1 MGPKWANSAPT
12 LNPADKDACSIEKK
26 NQGTYMAL
34 STQSLFSEEN
44 NNQSIEYTV
53 AAWLMSLP
61 MDKHIHVSGVEVWV
75 QSGKHLIVK

>member
-1 MGPKWANSAPT
+1 MSRLSTNFEPPT
-12 LNPADKDACSIEKK
+12 DKDACSIEIAQ

-44 NNQSIEYTV
+44 NNQSIEYTA

-61 MDKHIHVSGVEVWV
+61 MDKHIHVSGVEV
-75 QSGKHLIVK
+75 